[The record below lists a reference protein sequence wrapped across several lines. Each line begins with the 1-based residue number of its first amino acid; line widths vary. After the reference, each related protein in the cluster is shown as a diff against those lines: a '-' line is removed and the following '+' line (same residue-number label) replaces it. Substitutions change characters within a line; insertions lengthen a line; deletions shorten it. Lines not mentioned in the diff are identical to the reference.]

1 LSVFGDAQVV
11 AGLRYEKSIIH
22 NRYWV
27 RQWNEAGDEVLGAFD
42 SNRSAYSKLLP
53 SIALTYR
60 PGDRS
65 VYRASL
71 WTSYT
76 RPPFFQLGGSAT
88 QTYDPATRVTSITRG
103 NPDLKAIDAIN
114 FDVSGGW
121 TFDQHGYL
129 NIGAY
134 YKHLSNYIY
143 GSGSNYVNTERG
155 QISRVIV
162 NQPRN
167 GGDGDLFGV
176 EFEGQQKLGALNPV
190 LDGFSIGGNLT
201 LQHSEVD
208 IGAEWGRHQ
217 RMQNAPNVTGNIGVF
232 YADDRFTLDLLYRY
246 TSDFLQKYDLFSTGS
261 SWSDVWVRPTRRV
274 DLHAG
279 YRLGAVD
286 LDLSIANLTGTH
298 SYWSHVGRNSSAI
311 SDIVQ
316 SGRTALLTAKYS
328 F

>member
-1 LSVFGDAQVV
+1 M
-11 AGLRYEKSIIH
+11 
-22 NRYWV
+22 
-27 RQWNEAGDEVLGAFD
+27 
-42 SNRSAYSKLLP
+42 
-53 SIALTYR
+53 
-60 PGDRS
+60 
-65 VYRASL
+65 
-71 WTSYT
+71 
-76 RPPFFQLGGSAT
+76 
-88 QTYDPATRVTSITRG
+88 
-103 NPDLKAIDAIN
+103 
-114 FDVSGGW
+114 
-121 TFDQHGYL
+121 
-129 NIGAY
+129 
-134 YKHLSNYIY
+134 
-143 GSGSNYVNTERG
+143 
-155 QISRVIV
+155 
-162 NQPRN
+162 
-167 GGDGDLFGV
+167 
-176 EFEGQQKLGALNPV
+176 

-208 IGAEWGRHQ
+208 IGADWGRHQ